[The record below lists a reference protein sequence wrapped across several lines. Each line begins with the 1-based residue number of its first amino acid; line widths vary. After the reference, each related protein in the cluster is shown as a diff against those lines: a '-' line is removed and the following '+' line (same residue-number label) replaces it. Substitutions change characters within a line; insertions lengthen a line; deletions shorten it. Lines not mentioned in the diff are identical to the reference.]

1 MTFIIFSF
9 LGEGEG
15 EGERCSVK
23 TEATAFKTNYTV
35 FYENQHFAGV

>member
-15 EGERCSVK
+15 ES
-23 TEATAFKTNYTV
+23 EATAFKTNSTV
-35 FYENQHFAGV
+35 FYENQHFAGA

>member
-15 EGERCSVK
+15 ERGSVK

>member
-9 LGEGEG
+9 LGEGERG
-15 EGERCSVK
+15 SVK

>member
-9 LGEGEG
+9 LGEG

-23 TEATAFKTNYTV
+23 TEATAFKTNYRV
-35 FYENQHFAGV
+35 FYENQHFAGA